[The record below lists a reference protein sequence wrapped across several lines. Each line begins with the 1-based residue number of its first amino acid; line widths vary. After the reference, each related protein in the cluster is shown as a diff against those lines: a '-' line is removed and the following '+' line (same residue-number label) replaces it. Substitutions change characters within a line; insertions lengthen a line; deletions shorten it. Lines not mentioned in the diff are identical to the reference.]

1 MIEKNIDIKSI
12 LNLRSNDSIGEEL
25 ANRQLEAITKSYLY
39 LTKPGNNIIYIADE
53 VGLGKTYIAAGI
65 AMLFRHFSGDTE
77 NHKDLIIVPKKN
89 LQDKWKK
96 ELKNFVS
103 NNYLCDDDLIKQQ
116 YNFDEAI
123 KDRLMPVRCTDPISI
138 FRMTSFSSIAAT
150 QNRKSELYD
159 YLLSYIFSNDEF
171 ARSVLN
177 EAWQLGYFNKGLESN
192 LRKLVAYLMNALSP
206 KINCLIIDEA
216 HNYKYGIG
224 GDTYDESIRN
234 ETTARFLGAVK
245 DNSIL
250 NNFPELRSKIK
261 LPLAE
266 KIICLS
272 ATPKDRSLLEIKNQF
287 NCFSN
292 KHILS
297 DSTTASDIESRLKRF
312 LLRGN
317 LEYVLNTE
325 VVSRNQCREEHR
337 KGNVNKSEVAI
348 PLTIDDSFDAVFWQ
362 LLQYKSIKHLDQKNN
377 ASFEIGMLASFETY
391 MADLDRKS
399 LKNIEVSNEPEEKD
413 KDDKEYEQT
422 AHRSIQESQDINII
436 RGIMASYY
444 ENFKKFPP
452 HPKQTKLEDEII
464 EQLKRQEKSL
474 IFVRRVAS
482 SYELEKRIK
491 ERFES
496 EIVLGQYLKFTGKFT
511 KYKTP
516 ELNTLISSFN
526 NHYSEMIVAERLD
539 DTLRLLLDKDEI
551 KNVLLSFIEINDFN
565 YTVEGLIWLRIAFES
580 DLASAFKASISDY
593 IKRTLVNISQALKD
607 VTISA
612 INETYKEYKR
622 HSEKDEEIDSKS
634 EDTQSGYFFLDYFKK
649 GRKGFYYRQ
658 KMYRENWFEINPVI
672 LNNHFKYIEY
682 PVQGLNSL
690 LSNIKIDPKKKK
702 NQSFKLATET
712 ALDYFQQKGSLNIN
726 SESINLNIP
735 TPLNETTFITRLLC
749 EFCDTE
755 MRNWSEKRIKSG
767 NHLLYLRD
775 LKVLNALL
783 RNILRNGSGLL
794 PGFVADSTGLDFN
807 DELLNLFTGNEAT
820 FAFVLKEI
828 KAIVNDFDLIVAV
841 NFQERDENKI
851 NAILRNLTPIVGTSG
866 QDDRD
871 RGILAAQF
879 RMPGFPYVLIT
890 TDIFR
895 EGEDLHTYCQN
906 VYHYGIAWNPSDME
920 QRTGRI
926 DRINSKSYR
935 MLNNT
940 KELSFENK
948 VQVFY
953 PYLRHSV
960 EVNQVVQLLRNL
972 NKFVETF
979 NDIVTDIKYESAVSV
994 NDEIIDENIPAP
1006 ITKRL
1011 KSKYDIHDFEVN

>member
-1 MIEKNIDIKSI
+1 MIEKVIDIKSI

-39 LTKPGNNIIYIADE
+39 LSKSDNNIIYIADE

-65 AMLFRHFSGDTE
+65 AMLFRHYSADI
-77 NHKDLIIVPKKN
+77 NSHKDLIIVPKKN

-150 QNRKSELYD
+150 QSRKAELYD
-159 YLLSYIFSNDEF
+159 YLLSYIFKNNEF

-177 EAWQLGYFNKGLESN
+177 EAWQMGYFNKGFESN

-224 GDTYDESIRN
+224 GDNYDESIRN

-245 DNSIL
+245 DNHIL
-250 NNFPELRSKIK
+250 NNFPELKSKIK

-287 NCFSN
+287 NCFTN

-297 DSTTASDIESRLKRF
+297 DATTTGDIESLLKRF

-391 MADLDRKS
+391 MADLDRRS
-399 LKNIEVSNEPEEKD
+399 LKNIEVLNEPEEKD

-491 ERFES
+491 ERFEN

-511 KYKTP
+511 KFKTP

-539 DTLRLLLDKDEI
+539 DTLRLLLDKTEI
-551 KNVLLSFIEINDFN
+551 KNVLLSFAEINDFN
-565 YTVEGLIWLRIAFES
+565 YPVEGLTWLRIAFES
-580 DLASAFKASISDY
+580 DQASGFKASISDY
-593 IKRTLVNISQALKD
+593 IKRSLVNISQALKD

-612 INETYKEYKR
+612 INETYTEYKGQ
-622 HSEKDEEIDSKS
+622 SEKDEEIDSKS
-634 EDTQSGYFFLDYFKK
+634 EDTQSGYFYLDYFKK

-682 PVQGLNSL
+682 PVQGLNTL

-712 ALDYFQQKGSLNIN
+712 ALDYFQEKGSLNT
-726 SESINLNIP
+726 SSQSINLNIP
-735 TPLNETTFITRLLC
+735 PPLIETTFLTRLLC

-755 MRNWSEKRIKSG
+755 MRNWSEKRLKSG
-767 NHLLYLRD
+767 NHILYLRD

-794 PGFVADSTGLDFN
+794 PGFVADSTGIDFDDKLLYLIAG
-807 DELLNLFTGNEAT
+807 DESP
-820 FAFVLKEI
+820 FAFVLNEI
-828 KAIVNDFDLIVAV
+828 KAIINDFDLIVAV
-841 NFQERDENKI
+841 NFQERDDNKI

-879 RMPGFPYVLIT
+879 RMPGFPCVLIT

-940 KELSFENK
+940 KELSFQNK

-972 NKFVETF
+972 NKFIETF

-994 NDEIIDENIPAP
+994 NDEIIDESIPAP

-1011 KSKYDIHDFEVN
+1011 ISKYDIHDFNV

>member
-1 MIEKNIDIKSI
+1 MIEKIKDIKSI

-25 ANRQLEAITKSYLY
+25 ANRQLEAITKSYQY
-39 LTKPGNNIIYIADE
+39 LSKQDNNIIYIADE

-65 AMLFRHFSGDTE
+65 AMLFRHFSADA
-77 NHKDLIIVPKKN
+77 NYHKDLIIVPKKN

-96 ELKNFVS
+96 ELKNFIN
-103 NNYLCDDDLIKQQ
+103 NNYLCEDDLIKSQF
-116 YNFDEAI
+116 NFDEAI
-123 KDRLMPVRCTDPISI
+123 KDRLMPIKSTDPISI

-159 YLLSYIFSNDEF
+159 YLLRYLFNNNEL
-171 ARSVLN
+171 AQSVLN
-177 EAWQLGYFNKGLESN
+177 NAWELGYFNKGFESN

-206 KINCLIIDEA
+206 KINCLIVDEA

-224 GDTYDESIRN
+224 NDNYDESIRN

-245 DNSIL
+245 DNLIL
-250 NNFPELRSKIK
+250 NNFPELRARIK
-261 LPLAE
+261 FPLAE

-272 ATPKDRSLLEIKNQF
+272 ATPKDRSLLEIKNQL

-297 DSTTASDIESRLKRF
+297 DAATAGDIESRLKLF

-317 LEYVLNTE
+317 LEYILNSE
-325 VVSRNQCREEHR
+325 IVSRNQCREEHR
-337 KGNVNKSEVAI
+337 KGNVNKSKVAI
-348 PLTIDDSFDAVFWQ
+348 PLTIDDSFEAIFWQ

-391 MADLDRKS
+391 MADLDRRRA
-399 LKNIEVSNEPEEKD
+399 KNITGTNEPED
-413 KDDKEYEQT
+413 KSNEDKEYEQT
-422 AHRSIQESQDINII
+422 AHRSIKESQDINII

-444 ENFKKFPP
+444 EKFKNFPP

-464 EQLKRQEKSL
+464 EQLRRQEKSL

-482 SYELEKRIK
+482 SYELEKRIR
-491 ERFES
+491 ERFEK
-496 EIVLGQYLKFTGKFT
+496 EIVLGKYLTFTGKFT
-511 KYKTP
+511 KYKTLG
-516 ELNTLISSFN
+516 LNMLINSFN
-526 NHYSEMIVAERLD
+526 NYYNEILIAERLD
-539 DTLRLLLDKDEI
+539 DTLRLLLEKDEI
-551 KNVLLSFIEINDFN
+551 KNTILSFTEINDFN
-565 YTVEGLIWLRIAFES
+565 YTEESLIWLKIAFES
-580 DLASAFKASISDY
+580 DLTSEFKIAVSDY
-593 IKRTLVNISQALKD
+593 IKRALINISQTLKD
-607 VTISA
+607 ATISA
-612 INETYKEYKR
+612 LNLTYHDYKR
-622 HSEKDEEIDSKS
+622 HSEKDEEIDYKA
-634 EDTQSGYFFLDYFKK
+634 EEAQSGYFFLDYFKK

-672 LNNHFKYIEY
+672 LNNHFKFINY
-682 PVQGLNSL
+682 PVVGLNAL
-690 LSNIKIDPKKKK
+690 IADIKIDQKKKK
-702 NQSFKLATET
+702 NQSFKITIEKSLEYLQEEGVWELGSQSYNFSIPQP
-712 ALDYFQQKGSLNIN
+712 LD
-726 SESINLNIP
+726 
-735 TPLNETTFITRLLC
+735 ETTFLTRLLC
-749 EFCDTE
+749 EFCDNE
-755 MRNWSEKRIKSG
+755 MKSWLEKRFKSG
-767 NHLLYLRD
+767 SLMILLRD
-775 LKVLNALL
+775 IKVLNVLL
-783 RNILRNGSGLL
+783 KNILRNGSGLL
-794 PGFVADSTGLDFN
+794 PGFVVDATELNYN
-807 DELLNLFTGNEAT
+807 DELLNLFTNNESP
-820 FAFVLKEI
+820 FAFVLEEI
-828 KAIVNDFDLIVAV
+828 KTIINDFDLIVAV

-851 NAILRNLTPIVGTSG
+851 NTILRNLTPVVGTSG

-940 KELSFENK
+940 KVLSFENK

-953 PYLRHSV
+953 PYLRYSV

-979 NDIVTDIKYESAVSV
+979 NDIVTDVKYESAVSV
-994 NDEIIDENIPAP
+994 NEEIIDESIPAP

-1011 KSKYDIHDFEVN
+1011 KSKYDVHDFEVN

>member
-1 MIEKNIDIKSI
+1 MIDKVLDIKAI

-39 LTKPGNNIIYIADE
+39 LSKPGNNIIYIADE

-65 AMLFRHFSGDTE
+65 AMLFRHFAADANS
-77 NHKDLIIVPKKN
+77 HKDLIIVPKKN
-89 LQDKWKK
+89 LQEKWKK

-103 NNYLCDDDLIKQQ
+103 NNYLCDDDIIKQQ

-123 KDRLMPVRCTDPISI
+123 KDRLMPVRGTDPISI

-159 YLLSYIFSNDEF
+159 YLLSYIFNNDEF
-171 ARSVLN
+171 ARTVLDD
-177 EAWQLGYFNKGLESN
+177 AWSLGFFNKGFESS

-206 KINCLIIDEA
+206 QINCLIIDEA

-224 GDTYDESIRN
+224 GDDYDESIRN

-245 DNSIL
+245 DNFIL
-250 NNFPELRSKIK
+250 SQFPQLKSKVK

-287 NCFSN
+287 NCFTN
-292 KHILS
+292 NHILT
-297 DSTTASDIESRLKRF
+297 DVKTPAEIEARLKRF

-317 LEYVLNTE
+317 LEYVLDSE
-325 VVSRNQCREEHR
+325 VVSRNQCRVEHR
-337 KGNVNKSEVAI
+337 KGNVNKAESTI
-348 PLTIDDSFDAVFWQ
+348 PLSIEDSFDAVFWQ

-391 MADLDRKS
+391 MADLDRRKS
-399 LKNIEVSNEPEEKD
+399 KKIEVSNEPEVKD

-452 HPKQTKLEDEII
+452 HPKQTKLEDEVIA
-464 EQLKRQEKSL
+464 QLKRQEKSL

-491 ERFES
+491 ERFEN

-511 KYKTP
+511 KFKTP

-539 DTLRLLLDKDEI
+539 DTLRLLLDKSEI
-551 KNVLLSFIEINDFN
+551 KNVLLSYAELNDFN
-565 YTVEGLIWLRIAFES
+565 YPVEGLIWLRIAFES
-580 DLASAFKASISDY
+580 DQASAFKASVSDY
-593 IKRTLVNISQALKD
+593 IKRSLVNISQALKD
-607 VTISA
+607 VTIAA
-612 INETYKEYKR
+612 INETYTEYKR

-682 PVQGLNSL
+682 PVEGLNAV
-690 LSNIKIDPKKKK
+690 LSNIKFDTKKKK

-712 ALDYFQQKGSLNIN
+712 ALEYFQQKGSLNTS

-735 TPLNETTFITRLLC
+735 PPLNETTFITRLLC
-749 EFCDTE
+749 EYCDIE
-755 MRNWSEKRIKSG
+755 MRNWLQKRLKAG
-767 NHLLYLRD
+767 NHILYHRD
-775 LKVLNALL
+775 LKLLNVLL

-794 PGFVADSTGLDFN
+794 PGFVADSTGLNFD
-807 DELLNLFTGNEAT
+807 DELLFLITASESP
-820 FAFVLKEI
+820 FAFVLHEI
-828 KAIVNDFDLIVAV
+828 KTIINDFDLIVAV

-851 NAILRNLTPIVGTSG
+851 NAILRNLIPIVGTSG

-926 DRINSKSYR
+926 DRINSGSYR
-935 MLNNT
+935 KLNDT

-948 VQVFY
+948 VHVFY

-979 NDIVTDIKYESAVSV
+979 NDIVADNKYESAVSI
-994 NDEIIDENIPAP
+994 NDEIIDESIPAP
-1006 ITKRL
+1006 ITNRL
-1011 KSKYDIHDFEVN
+1011 KSKYDIHDFEVS

>member
-1 MIEKNIDIKSI
+1 MIENVIDIKSI

-65 AMLFRHFSGDTE
+65 AMLFRHFSGDTKS
-77 NHKDLIIVPKKN
+77 HKDLIIVPKKN
-89 LQDKWKK
+89 LQNKWKK

-159 YLLSYIFSNDEF
+159 FLLNYIFGNDEF

-177 EAWQLGYFNKGLESN
+177 KAWQLGYFNKGLESN

-224 GDTYDESIRN
+224 GDKYDESIRN

-250 NNFPELRSKIK
+250 TNFPELRSKIK

-297 DSTTASDIESRLKRF
+297 DSNTASDIESRLKRF

-391 MADLDRKS
+391 MADLDRRR

-413 KDDKEYEQT
+413 RDDKEYEQT

-444 ENFKKFPP
+444 ENFKTFPP

-482 SYELEKRIK
+482 SYELEKRIN

-516 ELNTLISSFN
+516 ELYTLISSFN
-526 NHYSEMIVAERLD
+526 NHYSEMIVTERLD

-551 KNVLLSFIEINDFN
+551 KNVLLSFTEINDFN

-580 DLASAFKASISDY
+580 DQASAFKASISDY
-593 IKRTLVNISQALKD
+593 IKRSLVNISQTLKE
-607 VTISA
+607 VTISV
-612 INETYKEYKR
+612 INETYKDYKR
-622 HSEKDEEIDSKS
+622 HSEKDEEIDSRS
-634 EDTQSGYFFLDYFKK
+634 EDIQSGYFFLDYFKK

-672 LNNHFKYIEY
+672 FNNHFKYIEY
-682 PVQGLNSL
+682 TVQGLNSL
-690 LSNIKIDPKKKK
+690 LSNIKIDSKKKK

-712 ALDYFQQKGSLNIN
+712 AWDYFQQKGSLNTN
-726 SESINLNIP
+726 SESFNLNIP
-735 TPLNETTFITRLLC
+735 TPLDETTFITRLLC

-828 KAIVNDFDLIVAV
+828 KTIVNDFDLIVAV

-851 NAILRNLTPIVGTSG
+851 NTILRNLTPIVGTSG

-979 NDIVTDIKYESAVSV
+979 NDIITDIKYESSVSV

>member
-1 MIEKNIDIKSI
+1 MIEKFTDIKSI

-25 ANRQLEAITKSYLY
+25 ANRQLEAITKSYQY
-39 LTKPGNNIIYIADE
+39 LSKTGNNIIYIADE

-65 AMLFRHFSGDTE
+65 AMLFRHFSADT
-77 NHKDLIIVPKKN
+77 NSHKDLIIVPKKN

-103 NNYLCDDDLIKQQ
+103 NNYLCDDALIKQQ

-123 KDRLMPVRCTDPISI
+123 KDRLMPIRFADPISI

-150 QNRKSELYD
+150 QDQKSKSKLYF
-159 YLLSYIFSNDEF
+159 YLLSNIFNNDEF
-171 ARSVLN
+171 AKSIIN
-177 EAWQLGYFNKGLESN
+177 DAWQLGYFKKGLESN

-206 KINCLIIDEA
+206 RINCLIIDEA

-224 GDTYDESIRN
+224 GDNYDESIRN

-297 DSTTASDIESRLKRF
+297 DSTTAGDIESRLKRF

-337 KGNVNKSEVAI
+337 KGNVNKSEVSI
-348 PLTIDDSFDAVFWQ
+348 PLAIDDSFDAVFWQ

-391 MADLDRKS
+391 MADLDRRS
-399 LKNIEVSNEPEEKD
+399 IKNIQVSNELVEKE
-413 KDDKEYEQT
+413 DKEYEQT
-422 AHRSIQESQDINII
+422 AHRDKRVSQDINII
-436 RGIMASYY
+436 RGITQSYY
-444 ENFKKFPP
+444 ETFKERPP
-452 HPKQTKLEDEII
+452 HPKQTKLADEII

-474 IFVRRVAS
+474 IFVRRVKS
-482 SYELEKRIK
+482 SEELAKSIM
-491 ERFES
+491 ERFEN

-511 KYKTP
+511 KFKTQ

-539 DTLRLLLDKDEI
+539 DTLRLLLEKDEI
-551 KNVLLSFIEINDFN
+551 KNILLAYVEINDFN
-565 YTVEGLIWLRIAFES
+565 YEVEGLIWLRIAFDS
-580 DLASAFKASISDY
+580 DKASAFKASISDY
-593 IKRTLVNISQALKD
+593 IKRSLVNISQTLKD

-672 LNNHFKYIEY
+672 LNNHFKCIEY
-682 PVQGLNSL
+682 PSQGLNTL

-712 ALDYFQQKGSLNIN
+712 TLEYFQEKGSLNT
-726 SESINLNIP
+726 SPESVNLNIP
-735 TPLNETTFITRLLC
+735 PPLNETTFITRLLC
-749 EFCDTE
+749 EFCDAE
-755 MRNWSEKRIKSG
+755 IRNWLEKRIKSG
-767 NHLLYLRD
+767 SHILYLRD

-794 PGFVADSTGLDFN
+794 PGFLADSTGLDFN
-807 DELLNLFTGNEAT
+807 DELLYLIAGDGSP
-820 FAFVLKEI
+820 FAFVLQEI
-828 KAIVNDFDLIVAV
+828 KTIINDFDLIVAV

-851 NAILRNLTPIVGTSG
+851 NSILRNLTPIVGTSG

-979 NDIVTDIKYESAVSV
+979 NDIVIDIKYESAVSV

-1011 KSKYDIHDFEVN
+1011 KSKYDIHDFEVD

>member
-1 MIEKNIDIKSI
+1 MDIKSI
-12 LNLRSNDSIGEEL
+12 LNLRSNDSIGKEL

-65 AMLFRHFSGDTE
+65 TMLFRHFSVDAI

-89 LQDKWKK
+89 LQEKWKK

-103 NNYLCDDDLIKQQ
+103 NNYLCDNDLINQQ
-116 YNFDEAI
+116 FNLEFAI
-123 KDRLMPVRCTDPISI
+123 KDRLMPIRSTDPISI
-138 FRMTSFSSIAAT
+138 VRMTSFSSIAAT

-159 YLLSYIFSNDEF
+159 YLLIFLFNNDEF

-177 EAWQLGYFNKGLESN
+177 DAWQLGYFNKGFESN
-192 LRKLVAYLMNALSP
+192 LRKLVAYIMNTLSP

-224 GDTYDESIRN
+224 GDNYDESIRN

-250 NNFPELRSKIK
+250 KDFPELKSKVKI
-261 LPLAE
+261 PLVE

-272 ATPKDRSLLEIKNQF
+272 ATPKDRSLFEIKNQF
-287 NCFSN
+287 NCFTN

-297 DSTTASDIESRLKRF
+297 DSNTVTDIETKLKRF

-317 LEYVLNTE
+317 LEYVLNTQ

-337 KGNVNKSEVAI
+337 KGNVNKSEVPI
-348 PLTIDDSFDAVFWQ
+348 PLNIDDSFDAVFWQ

-391 MADLDRKS
+391 MADLDRKN
-399 LKNIEVSNEPEEKD
+399 LKQIEVLDKTEGKD
-413 KDDKEYEQT
+413 NDDKEYEQT
-422 AHRSIQESQDINII
+422 AHRSNQKSHDINII
-436 RGIMASYY
+436 RGIIESYY

-491 ERFES
+491 ERFER
-496 EIVLGQYLKFTGKFT
+496 EIVLGQYLRFTGKYV
-511 KYKTP
+511 KYKTF
-516 ELNTLISSFN
+516 ELRNLINSFN
-526 NHYSEMIVAERLD
+526 NHYNELIIADRLD
-539 DTLRLLLDKDEI
+539 DTLRVLLEKDDI
-551 KNVLLSFIEINDFN
+551 KNKFLSFVEINDIN
-565 YTVEGLIWLRIAFES
+565 YREEGLVWLRIAFES
-580 DLASAFKASISDY
+580 DHASAFKKIISDY
-593 IKRTLVNISQALKD
+593 IRRSLKNISQEIKD
-607 VTISA
+607 ITISV
-612 INETYKEYKR
+612 INVTYKEYKK
-622 HSEKDEEIDSKS
+622 HSEQDEEIDSKS

-658 KMYRENWFEINPVI
+658 KMYRENWFEINPII
-672 LNNHFKYIEY
+672 LNNHFKYIVY
-682 PVQGLNSL
+682 PVSGLNTLIS
-690 LSNIKIDPKKKK
+690 SIKIDQKKKK
-702 NQSFKLATET
+702 NQSFKLATEA
-712 ALDYFQQKGSLNIN
+712 ALSYFQENGCFNTKL
-726 SESINLNIP
+726 ESINSNIP
-735 TPLNETTFITRLLC
+735 PPLNETTFLTRLLC
-749 EFCDTE
+749 EYCDIE
-755 MRNWSEKRIKSG
+755 MKSWSEKRIKQG
-767 NHLLYLRD
+767 NHLTYLSD
-775 LKVLNALL
+775 LKVLNVLL

-794 PGFVADSTGLDFN
+794 PGFVADSTGFDFN
-807 DELLNLFTGNEAT
+807 DELLNLITGNEAT
-820 FAFVLKEI
+820 FTFVLNEI
-828 KAIVNDFDLIVAV
+828 KTIINDFDFIVAV

-851 NAILRNLTPIVGTSG
+851 NATLRNLTPIVGTSG

-871 RGILAAQF
+871 RGILASQF

-935 MLNNT
+935 MLNKT
-940 KELSFENK
+940 KELTFENK

-953 PYLRHSV
+953 PYLQNSV

-972 NKFVETF
+972 NNFVKTF
-979 NDIVTDIKYESAVSV
+979 NDIVSDFQYKSSVSV
-994 NDEIIDENIPAP
+994 NEDFFEESIPPP
-1006 ITKRL
+1006 ITERL
-1011 KSKYDIHDFEVN
+1011 KSKYDIQDFNIN

>member
-1 MIEKNIDIKSI
+1 M
-12 LNLRSNDSIGEEL
+12 
-25 ANRQLEAITKSYLY
+25 
-39 LTKPGNNIIYIADE
+39 
-53 VGLGKTYIAAGI
+53 
-65 AMLFRHFSGDTE
+65 M
-77 NHKDLIIVPKKN
+77 N
-89 LQDKWKK
+89 LQG
-96 ELKNFVS
+96 
-103 NNYLCDDDLIKQQ
+103 
-116 YNFDEAI
+116 
-123 KDRLMPVRCTDPISI
+123 T
-138 FRMTSFSSIAAT
+138 
-150 QNRKSELYD
+150 
-159 YLLSYIFSNDEF
+159 
-171 ARSVLN
+171 VLN

-261 LPLAE
+261 LPLAD

-297 DSTTASDIESRLKRF
+297 DSTTAGDIESRLKRF

-391 MADLDRKS
+391 MADLDRRS

-491 ERFES
+491 ERFEN

-539 DTLRLLLDKDEI
+539 DTLRLLLDKAEI
-551 KNVLLSFIEINDFN
+551 KNALLSFAEINDFN
-565 YTVEGLIWLRIAFES
+565 YTVEGITWLRIAFES
-580 DLASAFKASISDY
+580 DQASAFKAAISDF
-593 IKRTLVNISQALKD
+593 IKRSLVNISQTLRDITAA
-607 VTISA
+607 A
-612 INETYKEYKR
+612 INDTYKEYKR

-634 EDTQSGYFFLDYFKK
+634 EDIQSGYFFLDYFKK

-690 LSNIKIDPKKKK
+690 LSNIKIDHKKKK

-712 ALDYFQQKGSLNIN
+712 ALDYFQQKGSLNTN

-735 TPLNETTFITRLLC
+735 PPLNETTFITRLLC

-794 PGFVADSTGLDFN
+794 PGFVVDSTGLDFN
-807 DELLNLFTGNEAT
+807 DELLNLITGNEAT

>member
-1 MIEKNIDIKSI
+1 
-12 LNLRSNDSIGEEL
+12 
-25 ANRQLEAITKSYLY
+25 
-39 LTKPGNNIIYIADE
+39 
-53 VGLGKTYIAAGI
+53 
-65 AMLFRHFSGDTE
+65 
-77 NHKDLIIVPKKN
+77 
-89 LQDKWKK
+89 
-96 ELKNFVS
+96 
-103 NNYLCDDDLIKQQ
+103 
-116 YNFDEAI
+116 
-123 KDRLMPVRCTDPISI
+123 MPVRCTDPISI

-297 DSTTASDIESRLKRF
+297 DSTTAGDIESRLKRF

-391 MADLDRKS
+391 MADLDRRS

-413 KDDKEYEQT
+413 KEDKEYEQT

-551 KNVLLSFIEINDFN
+551 KNVLLSFTEINDFN

-580 DLASAFKASISDY
+580 DQASAFKASISDY
-593 IKRTLVNISQALKD
+593 IKRSLVNISQTLKE
-607 VTISA
+607 VTISV
-612 INETYKEYKR
+612 INETYKDYKR
-622 HSEKDEEIDSKS
+622 HSEKDEEIDNKS

-767 NHLLYLRD
+767 NHILYLRD

-794 PGFVADSTGLDFN
+794 PGFVADSAGLDFN
-807 DELLNLFTGNEAT
+807 DELLNLITGNEAA

-841 NFQERDENKI
+841 NFQERDESKI

-979 NDIVTDIKYESAVSV
+979 NDIVTDSKYESAVCV